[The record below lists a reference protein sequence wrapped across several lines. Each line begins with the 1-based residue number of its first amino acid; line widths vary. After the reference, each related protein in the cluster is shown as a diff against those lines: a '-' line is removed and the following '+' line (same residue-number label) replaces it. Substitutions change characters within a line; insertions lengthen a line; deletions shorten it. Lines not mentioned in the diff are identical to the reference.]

1 MHLLIHS
8 LSLPSS
14 FLLDFFRSS
23 FPAPLRRRP
32 TRAARPARCALPV
45 QYHPLL
51 PLLTAFLE
59 HPISNPNI
67 RQQPM
72 RIKLKFWMISAIEK
86 LEEAHCQSA
95 FARLFDSTGEDGRRN
110 AARNT
115 VGVSK
120 KEIGW
125 KGEGRGESLHLAN
138 FQGFEDRSVGVY
150 RNRQM

>member
-1 MHLLIHS
+1 M
-8 LSLPSS
+8 
-14 FLLDFFRSS
+14 
-23 FPAPLRRRP
+23 
-32 TRAARPARCALPV
+32 PARLALAVAWPCALPDS
-45 QYHPLL
+45 PGRRPPCACTLPSLPIL

-120 KEIGW
+120 KEIGR
-125 KGEGRGESLHLAN
+125 KAARP
-138 FQGFEDRSVGVY
+138 
-150 RNRQM
+150 